1 MKPDVSTNVYGR
13 LDRIEE
19 NGRETREAVVELRA
33 VMLGANGEGGHL
45 QHQRDMNKLLMAATK
60 QNAGGVERNR
70 RGIARLWGIGGV
82 CEYPLPPKAAP
93 AIGQAGAASRR
104 GYRHFQKPTAEN
116 RHVRYNC
123 VMM

>member
-70 RGIARLWGIGGV
+70 RGIARLWGIGVGAGLV
-82 CEYPLPPKAAP
+82 VAAVQ
-93 AIGQAGAASRR
+93 GGLEWLRR
-104 GYRHFQKPTAEN
+104 
-116 RHVRYNC
+116 
-123 VMM
+123 M